1 MKPSQQATPQEEK
14 KKLPSNVSDDIVT
27 EQEEVL
33 SVQGSSVQNDILEEE
48 TKETTV
54 RMKASRS
61 IFPYDDQD
69 TASVEKPSPGGKEQV
84 RTPCSKLSDQQRAFH
99 QELLFGLFLQY
110 NEEEIGRLAERCNS
124 LSLQVALDEARQ
136 RNLNQKDRSTPV
148 INAPNMNMF
157 RDGNQKISNRKRKRK
172 QCDASHE
179 EKQESNPKSDPLTL
193 VPKSLSSA
201 ILALNG
207 RIGNG
212 GDQTSNVAPIESAVM
227 KKRKRKDY
235 TSLNMKALEGKILS
249 KFKSSIIGKKA
260 FKTRNPSYSRY
271 FQNKEKG
278 TSKNDLSHKSGLN
291 SEEADPNFQTFSLQY
306 NECSLASFAKWALH
320 EEGVRRSPN
329 QITAETSNFGGDN
342 SLQFPAFPILF
353 HCCQICKKW
362 GHCEL
367 ECSQIMKSKDP
378 SLPSIAA
385 EIDRE
390 RNLKT
395 LEEKGIIDVIG
406 LGQTNGSTKNG
417 QRNHGKLSSI
427 VKRSAICAICRIGSQ
442 HIKSPLIPCISCGLV
457 FHEGCIQDSSMIN
470 KTDNYCYC
478 LNCSSKN
485 IDSDE
490 FDDERHPVDLEG
502 CEGFAI
508 ESRTRSSFR
517 LKETKPP
524 VINQFEKIL
533 SGKSLQRVICIAS
546 NKLIASSTQQLPMDY
561 MGKKSKPAGGQKQ
574 EIILK
579 NPVLSEGSLCWAKR
593 EYAEVGSPG
602 QNEWWP
608 AQVIT
613 TSKEESR
620 PAPYEKF
627 TPYVVKF
634 LGVCRARATAVLPFF
649 QHFRR
654 ITKNTISSHSVVNS
668 KQFDKSLAEAM
679 GLMGLNSISELEARA
694 DELSKLDMKKKT
706 AAQSNLSHKSQS
718 RFPCNSDDED
728 AAVYKQD
735 KFVIYARASVA
746 KKSSRETKAKVPSR
760 MFSSERLPGS
770 LVAWM
775 RTNGAAGTHVGI
787 VLVVDIERKLAL
799 VQELEDWRKNLVC
812 PMENSIVVRN
822 CQSTASVWKPMD
834 ELHMILNGPTTTVKQ
849 SVSEHILNMSRA
861 DDPRKEK

>member
-27 EQEEVL
+27 KQKEVL
-33 SVQGSSVQNDILEEE
+33 PVQGSSVQNNVLEEE
-48 TKETTV
+48 TKETTI
-54 RMKASRS
+54 RIKASRS
-61 IFPYDDQD
+61 SFTSDDDQA
-69 TASVEKPSPGGKEQV
+69 TASVEKPSPGGKHSF

-110 NEEEIGRLAERCNS
+110 NEEEIGRLADRCNS

-136 RNLNQKDRSTPV
+136 RNLNQNDRSTPV
-148 INAPNMNMF
+148 INGLYMNNF
-157 RDGNQKISNRKRKRK
+157 RADNQKINNRKRKRNH
-172 QCDASHE
+172 CDVSHE
-179 EKQESNPKSDPLTL
+179 EKQKSNPKSDPLTL

-207 RIGNG
+207 RVGNG
-212 GDQTSNVAPIESAVM
+212 GEQTRNIAPIESAVM

-249 KFKSSIIGKKA
+249 KFNSSIIGKKA

-271 FQNKEKG
+271 FQNKEKI
-278 TSKNDLSHKSGLN
+278 TSKNDLSRKSGLN
-291 SEEADPNFQTFSLQY
+291 AKEADPNFQTFSLQY

-320 EEGVRRSPN
+320 GEGVRLSPN

-342 SLQFPAFPILF
+342 SLQFPAFPTLF

-362 GHCEL
+362 GHWEL
-367 ECSQIMKSKDP
+367 ECGQIMKSKDP
-378 SLPSIAA
+378 SLSSVAA

-395 LEEKGIIDVIG
+395 LEDNGIIDVMG
-406 LGQTNGSTKNG
+406 LAQTNGSAKNG
-417 QRNHGKLSSI
+417 QRNHGKLSCI
-427 VKRSAICAICRIGSQ
+427 VKTSAICAICRIGSQ

-457 FHEGCIQDSSMIN
+457 FHEGCIQDTSMIN
-470 KTDNYCYC
+470 ETDNYCYC
-478 LNCSSKN
+478 LKCSPKN
-485 IDSDE
+485 IDIDE
-490 FDDERHPVDLEG
+490 FNDERHPVDLEG
-502 CEGFAI
+502 CKGFAI
-508 ESRTRSSFR
+508 ESRTRSSFI
-517 LKETKPP
+517 LKETKSP

-533 SGKSLQRVICIAS
+533 SGQSLQRVICIAS

-561 MGKKSKPAGGQKQ
+561 MGRKSKPAGGQKQ
-574 EIILK
+574 DKILK

-593 EYAEVGSPG
+593 EYAEVGTPG

-634 LGVCRARATAVLPFF
+634 LGVCHARATAVLPFF

-654 ITKNTISSHSVVNS
+654 ITKNTMSGHSVVNS
-668 KQFDKSLAEAM
+668 KQFHKSLAEAM
-679 GLMGLNSISELEARA
+679 VLMGFNSISELEARA
-694 DELSKLDMKKKT
+694 DELCKLDMKKKT

-746 KKSSRETKAKVPSR
+746 KKSSREKKAKVTAR

-775 RTNGAAGTHVGI
+775 RTNGAVGTHVGI

-799 VQELEDWRKNLVC
+799 VQEIEDW
-812 PMENSIVVRN
+812 
-822 CQSTASVWKPMD
+822 
-834 ELHMILNGPTTTVKQ
+834 
-849 SVSEHILNMSRA
+849 
-861 DDPRKEK
+861 